1 MWVLI
6 FPISTASKYSLEK
19 HIWKKTSQR
28 LCGNC
33 IFLLGGK
40 LLLQKKECQQT
51 LRGSARCMQCAAE
64 FRGTTDTGQL
74 LASKTIHILQIKD
87 FPIELFSAAT
97 SPCTRGEEGSA
108 QQLA

>member
-1 MWVLI
+1 
-6 FPISTASKYSLEK
+6 
-19 HIWKKTSQR
+19 
-28 LCGNC
+28 
-33 IFLLGGK
+33 
-40 LLLQKKECQQT
+40 
-51 LRGSARCMQCAAE
+51 MQCAAE